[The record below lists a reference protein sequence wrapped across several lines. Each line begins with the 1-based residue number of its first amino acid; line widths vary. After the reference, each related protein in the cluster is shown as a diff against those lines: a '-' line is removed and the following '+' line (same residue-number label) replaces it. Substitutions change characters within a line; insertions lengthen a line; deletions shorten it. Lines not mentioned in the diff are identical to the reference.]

1 MRILSIILTTNKLA
15 RKLLVFAVTF
25 VVAIAAMSTAVG
37 SDISNSSGDAG
48 GQPDLAHVLH
58 YTAFTAPTVQAVPI
72 DSDDPEDEDYYGL
85 PEPAE
90 PSGDSYSYEPTLP
103 DVYATL
109 AIRATGMQIMELSES
124 AELDD
129 YQAEDYPQTDESE
142 ITQENTP
149 TELPVI
155 RFYPPRQFTEVY
167 DTFRYLPDIPLSE
180 SLQRY
185 TYMKSREIGF
195 DYVLALALM
204 WQESNFRAGAVSH
217 NTNGTQDSGIM
228 QINDVNRGWLY
239 REMNIYDLM
248 NPYQNIDAGM
258 EILRRLND
266 AHGEHFAIMAYQL
279 GEAGMLRQVE
289 RGVTTSRHVELV
301 YQRRAQLE
309 EMFAALDEAA

>member
-1 MRILSIILTTNKLA
+1 
-15 RKLLVFAVTF
+15 LVFAVTF
-25 VVAIAAMSTAVG
+25 VVAVAAMSAVVSTDTTP
-37 SDISNSSGDAG
+37 SDDTEGEAPSV
-48 GQPDLAHVLH
+48 VLS
-58 YTAFTAPTVQAVPI
+58 YAAPYAPTVQAVPI
-72 DSDDPEDEDYYGL
+72 GLYDDEESSDHFRSAALDNSDSPALYYDDYPTPIVPLAQRVVSGENIDYTAEEPEIMLTEDYQHPAEDEED
-85 PEPAE
+85 PAAQAPAE
-90 PSGDSYSYEPTLP
+90 S
-103 DVYATL
+103 
-109 AIRATGMQIMELSES
+109 
-124 AELDD
+124 
-129 YQAEDYPQTDESE
+129 
-142 ITQENTP
+142 
-149 TELPVI
+149 PVI
-155 RFYPPRQFTEVY
+155 RFYAPRPMTEVP

-204 WQESNFRAGAVSH
+204 WQESNFRTGAISH

-266 AHGEHFAIMAYQL
+266 AHGEHFAIMGYQL

-289 RGVTTSRHVELV
+289 RGVTTTRHTDLV
-301 YQRRAQLE
+301 YQRHAQLV
-309 EMFAALDEAA
+309 EMFAALD